1 MDDPKSKQPPT
12 DAHIVARVQKAMT
25 GKAPPTPTL
34 ADNIDHLFAKHQDRI
49 YHLCLKMTGNPEM
62 ARELTQDTL
71 LTAYR
76 KLPEFQGNSRFGT
89 WIYGIARN
97 LCLNAIRKRGELLAE
112 DGVLEAEDPT
122 LDVLGELR
130 RSERTELLR
139 QAAMAVLNEQ
149 EQEAVHLRYVEGLP
163 QAQITEILNLSGSG
177 ARGLLQRC
185 RRKLGKELRTRLA
198 QMGHGTSF
206 IRQTI
211 S

>member
-1 MDDPKSKQPPT
+1 MMDKSKSKQQPS
-12 DAHIVARVQKAMT
+12 DARIVERVQRAMT
-25 GKAPPTPTL
+25 GQVEPTPTL

-49 YHLCLKMTGNPEM
+49 YHLCLKMTGNPEL

-76 KLPEFQGNSRFGT
+76 KLPEFRGSSQFGT

-112 DGVLEAEDPT
+112 DGVLEAEDDA

-130 RSERTELLR
+130 RTERAELLR
-139 QAAMAVLNEQ
+139 QAAMAVLDEQ

-163 QAQITEILNLSGSG
+163 QAQISEILNLSGSG

-185 RRKLGKELRTRLA
+185 RRKLGKELRSRLA

-206 IRQTI
+206 IHQA
-211 S
+211 